1 MTSLWSPPKQNIP
14 LVPVQASGI
23 KWDTNSILIRYY
35 LHVAE
40 HPLFG
45 RWNLQCSIP
54 KYGDLYK
61 VFLNTTLSQLEI
73 SFRYTY
79 KKVRHNSTSNKVLL
93 NRMKF
98 QLSYSGIRDRYFY
111 VYRNKMIIWSPNEGI
126 MILSPLHNLIQDDST
141 LMAKI
146 TLRTLLS
153 VAPDVDRYK
162 KMEYAAVSA
171 S

>member
-54 KYGDLYK
+54 KYGDL
-61 VFLNTTLSQLEI
+61 SQYDI
-73 SFRYTY
+73 IA
-79 KKVRHNSTSNKVLL
+79 VRDQFSIYL
-93 NRMKF
+93 
-98 QLSYSGIRDRYFY
+98 
-111 VYRNKMIIWSPNEGI
+111 
-126 MILSPLHNLIQDDST
+126 
-141 LMAKI
+141 
-146 TLRTLLS
+146 
-153 VAPDVDRYK
+153 
-162 KMEYAAVSA
+162 
-171 S
+171 